1 VKERI
6 LVVDD
11 VSEFLELIS
20 MTLVRENYEV
30 RKASSGAEALS
41 IVRTWQPDLVIL
53 DVMMPIMDGYEV
65 IQRLRDFEGTADVPV
80 IMLTALKGLPEEN
93 KGFSSGAV
101 DYISKPFNRDVLLMR
116 VKAQLQFNKRIKQR
130 NVYIPDRVID
140 LPLVLT
146 TPNSGI
152 FRTTYRVTKRLFDLT
167 VGVMLLPIAIPILL
181 LTALAVRL
189 DSPGPIVFVQER
201 TGSNGKRFKMYKFRT
216 MVQNAE
222 ELKEK
227 YRHLNEQTWPDFK
240 ITNDPRVTR
249 VGKKLRKT
257 SLDELPQL
265 LNIIMGTMSI
275 VGPRPTSFKPET
287 YELWHTERL
296 EVTPGLTGLW
306 QVTGRA
312 DVDFDE
318 RVEMDIEYIERQS
331 WAFDLQIIWA
341 TVSAVFTGRGA
352 H

>member
-1 VKERI
+1 MNERI
-6 LVVDD
+6 LIVDD
-11 VSEFLELIS
+11 LPEFLELIS
-20 MTLVRENYEV
+20 MNLSRDNYEI

-41 IVRTWQPDLVIL
+41 IVRTWQPDLIVL
-53 DVMMPIMDGYEV
+53 DVMMPMMDGYEV
-65 IQRLRDFEGTADVPV
+65 VQRLRDFEGTADVPV
-80 IMLTALKGLPEEN
+80 IMLTALKGIPEET

-101 DYISKPFNRDVLLMR
+101 DYISKPFKGEVLRMR
-116 VKAQLQFNKRIKQR
+116 VAAQLQFSKRVKQR
-130 NVYIPDRVID
+130 NVYIPDRVIA
-140 LPLVLT
+140 LPLALASS
-146 TPNSGI
+146 NSGL
-152 FRTTYRVTKRLFDLT
+152 FRMTYRVTKRLFDLA
-167 VGVMLLPIAIPILL
+167 VGVALLPIAIPILL
-181 LTALAVRL
+181 LIALAIRL

-201 TGSNGKRFKMYKFRT
+201 TGWNGKRFKMYKFRT
-216 MVQNAE
+216 MVQDAE
-222 ELKEK
+222 ALKEK
-227 YRHLNEQTWPDFK
+227 YRHLNELTWPDFK

-249 VGKKLRKT
+249 VGRKLRKT

-275 VGPRPTSFKPET
+275 VGPRPTSFKSET

-306 QVTGRA
+306 QVAGRA

-331 WAFDLQIIWA
+331 WLFDLQIIWA
-341 TVSAVFTGRGA
+341 TVSAVFSGRGA